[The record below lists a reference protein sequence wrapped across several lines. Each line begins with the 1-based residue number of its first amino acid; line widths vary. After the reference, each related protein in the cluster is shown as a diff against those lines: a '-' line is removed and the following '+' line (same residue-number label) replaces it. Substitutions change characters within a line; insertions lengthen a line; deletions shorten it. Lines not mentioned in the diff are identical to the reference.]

1 VALVLLGGV
10 NFLTG
15 QKLDMPRIV
24 EAGHRHGAVVGLDL
38 AHAVGNVQLA
48 LHEWDVD
55 FAVWCHYKY
64 VNGGPGAPAGIFVH
78 RKHAERAGGLGR
90 LGGWWGNDPATRFR
104 MQLDP
109 DFQPR
114 PGAIGWQLST
124 PPVLAMAPLGP
135 ALSMFDEA
143 GMERIV
149 SRSERLTAYLEWLI
163 ETEIEGRAEIL
174 TPADPGRRGAQISLR
189 ITGDARAVLARLHG
203 SGVIGD
209 FREPDVIRL
218 APAPLYNR
226 FSELWH
232 TARAL
237 REALGEG

>member
-1 VALVLLGGV
+1 
-10 NFLTG
+10 
-15 QKLDMPRIV
+15 
-24 EAGHRHGAVVGLDL
+24 
-38 AHAVGNVQLA
+38 
-48 LHEWDVD
+48 
-55 FAVWCHYKY
+55 
-64 VNGGPGAPAGIFVH
+64 
-78 RKHAERAGGLGR
+78 
-90 LGGWWGNDPATRFR
+90 
-104 MQLDP
+104 
-109 DFQPR
+109 
-114 PGAIGWQLST
+114 
-124 PPVLAMAPLGP
+124 
-135 ALSMFDEA
+135 
-143 GMERIV
+143 MERIV
-149 SRSERLTAYLEWLI
+149 ARSERLTAYLEWLI